1 MHDSIE
7 IVETTDDADLRLI
20 AALRS
25 LVPVSMQLTGEPGL
39 SLALGRRGRLI
50 WKAAFGY
57 SDIGRQTLM
66 TPDHVFK
73 LGSMSKPY
81 VAVAI
86 MQLVEQGLVDLEE
99 RADAYLPFM
108 IENPLGSRAVT
119 VRDLL
124 THQSGLGLA
133 ASGDSQAEPPL
144 PFADLV
150 EAALA
155 RPFQQSYEGSAVP
168 TWTAQVGVTWQYS
181 NLGVGTLGLIV
192 ERMNGE
198 GLTIQAFVEQRIME
212 SLGMATSNF
221 PRIQDAEHLKPGVF
235 SQLTPGYLR
244 FGQTYLPTPACQIG
258 FYPAGSAMGTPADH
272 LRLLMAMLGGGELEG
287 RRILSEASVAE
298 MLSKQRDALPGID
311 QGLMW
316 RIRDLDLPTEHFDH
330 HGAYPFGYQNGAM
343 AWPRGDLALVVST
356 NIWQLPTASGQL
368 TRDFLQAFV
377 GSWLV
382 HEKSRAGAGVAAED
396 AEAASYVAGLVL
408 VDALQGQGGVRT
420 RLSRAALEALVSQA
434 QFLPGVPTGSWD
446 AAAFIR
452 GYEALRDVPITP
464 LALAALRDAAS
475 LEVEPNTMQRLY
487 RDLGALADDFILI
500 ESDSACRGT

>member
-1 MHDSIE
+1 MRDIIE
-7 IVETTDDADLRLI
+7 SVETTDDADLRLI

-25 LVPVSMQLTGEPGL
+25 MVPMSMCLTGEPGL
-39 SLALGRRGRLI
+39 SLALGRRGQLI
-50 WKAAFGY
+50 WKAAFGC
-57 SDIGRQTLM
+57 SDIGRRTPM

-99 RADAYLPFM
+99 RADAYLPFT
-108 IENPLGSRAVT
+108 IENPLGARAVT

-144 PFADLV
+144 PLADLV
-150 EAALA
+150 EAAYA
-155 RPFQQSYEGSAVP
+155 RPFQQSYEGSAMP
-168 TWTAQVGVTWQYS
+168 TWIAQVGATWQYS

-192 ERMNGE
+192 ERAHGD
-198 GLTIQAFVEQRIME
+198 GLTMQAFVEQRIME
-212 SLGMATSNF
+212 PLGMASSNF
-221 PRIQDAEHLKPGVF
+221 PRVQDAAHLKPGVF

-272 LRLLMAMLGGGELEG
+272 LRLLLAMLGGGELEG
-287 RRILSEASVAE
+287 ERILSEASVAE
-298 MLSKQRDALPGID
+298 MVSKQRDALSGVE

-316 RIRDLDLPTEHFDH
+316 RIRNLGLPTEQFDH

-343 AWPRGDLALVVST
+343 AWPRADLALVVST

-377 GSWLV
+377 GAWLV
-382 HEKSRAGAGVAAED
+382 HEGSRAGAGIEAQD

-420 RLSRAALEALVSQA
+420 RLSPAALHALA
-434 QFLPGVPTGSWD
+434 ARARFLPGLPTDSWD
-446 AAAFIR
+446 AAAFVR
-452 GYEALRDVPITP
+452 GYDALRDIPITP
-464 LALAALRDAAS
+464 SALADFRDS
-475 LEVEPNTMQRLY
+475 GRLEVTPDQVRRLY
-487 RDLGALADDFILI
+487 RALGALADDFILA
-500 ESDSACRGT
+500 EAG